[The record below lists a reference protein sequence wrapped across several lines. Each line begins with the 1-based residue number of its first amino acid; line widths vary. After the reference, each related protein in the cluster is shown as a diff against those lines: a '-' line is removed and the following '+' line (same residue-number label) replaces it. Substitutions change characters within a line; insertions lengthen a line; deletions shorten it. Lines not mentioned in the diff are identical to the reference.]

1 MSSIGLFNQLD
12 TILPKRTELF
22 QKNKANQKNI
32 ESIGEG
38 LQKIESVDDFIKDR
52 RLFETVLTAYGLE
65 DEINKIGLIKRVLT
79 DDQSDPKALVNVIAD
94 DRYRELAVELQL
106 GTGVAIAKA
115 PSTIKK
121 IEDRFIK
128 VGVQK
133 ELNEI
138 APGIRQAIVFKETAE
153 KGIIKNA
160 YDLIANPISKEVV
173 FGAMG
178 LPDSL
183 NAANADAL
191 AKTFAKR
198 VDVERLD
205 DPKYLDT
212 LIKQYLVSA
221 DLDNNGFQVSS
232 SSIVSLFGF
241 GAPRGVSLSIDL
253 FA

>member
-1 MSSIGLFNQLD
+1 MSAIGLYNQLE
-12 TILPKRTELF
+12 TILPKRTALF
-22 QKNKANQKNI
+22 QKNKGNLKAL

-38 LQKIESVDDFIKDR
+38 LKKIESVDDFIKDR

-65 DEINKIGLIKRVLT
+65 DEINKVGLIKRILT
-79 DDQSDPKALVNVIAD
+79 DDQADPKALVNVIAD
-94 DRYRELAVELQL
+94 DRYRELAVDLQL

-115 PSTIKK
+115 DSTIKK
-121 IEDRFIK
+121 IEDRFIE

-133 ELNEI
+133 DLNKI

-153 KGIIKNA
+153 KGSIKNTF
-160 YDLIANPISKEVV
+160 DLIANPVAKEVV

-191 AKTFAKR
+191 AKTFETR
-198 VDVERLD
+198 VDVERLS

-221 DLDNNGFQVSS
+221 DLENSEAQVSS

-241 GAPRGVSLSIDL
+241 GAPRGVSLSVDL
-253 FA
+253 FT